1 MGMLNLPVSSQ
12 ASLLFAGC
20 EDELDA
26 AVTIYNTGDAQ
37 RAQAKLLAM
46 ASDCGHL
53 PQIQHN
59 LGVLAYER
67 DEWQQ
72 AQVHFNNAIEN
83 DTRTNMT
90 RTHLQ
95 SLHQY
100 QASIAFQKAMN
111 TQNVINPPQLQMQ
124 TASLSNTIVESKL
137 KTSLHNLATVD
148 YELYAWWTSAADN
161 QPQAFLEH
169 YLNGYPAAQ
178 NFDAAKISWNQVN
191 RDISFTAQDAV
202 VVLSY
207 RIDEVDKRTLL
218 LLRLQNN
225 RWKIYREAAL

>member
-1 MGMLNLPVSSQ
+1 MNVPASSQ
-12 ASLLFAGC
+12 ASLLVGAC
-20 EDELDA
+20 EDELNS
-26 AVTIYNTGDAQ
+26 AVAIYNAGDAQ
-37 RAQAKLLAM
+37 RAHTKLAAM
-46 ASDCGHL
+46 AEDCDHL

-67 DEWQQ
+67 DEWPQ
-72 AQVHFNNAIEN
+72 AQSHFNKAIAN

-90 RTHLQ
+90 RAHLQ

-100 QASIAFQKAMN
+100 QASVAFQKAMN
-111 TQNVINPPQLQMQ
+111 ARHVINPPQLQMQ
-124 TASLSNTIVESKL
+124 TTSVSNTIVEPNP

-148 YELYAWWTSAADN
+148 YELYSWWTSAADKE
-161 QPQAFLEH
+161 PQAWLEH
-169 YLNGYPAAQ
+169 YLNGYPAVQ
-178 NFDAAKISWNQVN
+178 NFDAAKISWSRVN